1 MIGDYAHHRVLGL
14 SIRMKSG
21 FWKEAAM
28 RIDNLTLKNFRNFEN
43 AEIPLNPLTEY
54 CDRQQRKR
62 KKFSAYG
69 CIDRRQHFLPW
80 N

>member
-43 AEIPLNPLTEY
+43 AEIPLNP
-54 CDRQQRKR
+54 K
-62 KKFSAYG
+62 
-69 CIDRRQHFLPW
+69 
-80 N
+80 